1 MLTVLIAGGLGVLG
15 VAALA
20 IAIPSFAFA
29 FLLRTRKRWATWT
42 VLVGE
47 SLVAIALVVA
57 TVRALTNHSD
67 QLLAVATGAALTVVS
82 APVIV
87 LLVRTLAEKKT

>member
-1 MLTVLIAGGLGVLG
+1 MNRRLR
-15 VAALA
+15 

-42 VLVGE
+42 VVVGE
-47 SLVAIALVVA
+47 SVVVIALVTA
-57 TVRALTNHSD
+57 TVRALTNPSD
-67 QLLAVATGAALTVVS
+67 QRLAVATVAALALVS

-87 LLVRTLAEKKT
+87 LLVRILAEKQT